1 MICIHHNANT
11 IIIDIYFSGLAW
23 TFSAET
29 LAILFVQ
36 VGNSGVDHPLIFIH
50 SIIHAYLPAL
60 NRPNYPLNQT
70 TLRQVLVGLCA
81 LTRTQSLVTAGF
93 ILSLY
98 PLSLVLVYV
107 LQNVLGFD

>member
-1 MICIHHNANT
+1 ML
-11 IIIDIYFSGLAW
+11 SGLAW

-36 VGNSGVDHPLIFIH
+36 VGDSGVDHPLIFVHSTIH
-50 SIIHAYLPAL
+50 SYIYQHSTNPTTRSIK
-60 NRPNYPLNQT
+60 PLC
-70 TLRQVLVGLCA
+70 QVLVGLFA